1 MTVGETILLWSI
13 GSVILG
19 VVLLAVVRS
28 IPMRTRKTEGATS
41 TQASDEMPT
50 PLTVTLDAKVTDQY
64 CRVVT
69 VGTKSPKTKEEYFVC
84 FEAAD
89 GREYKL
95 AVSNE
100 YYQALS
106 AGQRGRLTL
115 VNGQLYSFVLYD
127 ENLT

>member
-1 MTVGETILLWSI
+1 MTVGETVLLWMI
-13 GSVILG
+13 GSVIFG
-19 VVLLAVVRS
+19 LAVLAIIRS
-28 IPMRTRKTEGATS
+28 IPQRKQKTDGPTPG
-41 TQASDEMPT
+41 QASDEMQT

-69 VGTKSPKTKEEYFVC
+69 AGTKSPKTKEEYFVC
-84 FEAAD
+84 FEAED

-95 AVSNE
+95 AVSSE